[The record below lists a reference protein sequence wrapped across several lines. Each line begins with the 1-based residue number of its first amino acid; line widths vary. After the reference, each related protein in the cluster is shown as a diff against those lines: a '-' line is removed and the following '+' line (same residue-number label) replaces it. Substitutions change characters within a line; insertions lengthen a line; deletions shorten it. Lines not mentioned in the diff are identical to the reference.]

1 MLGQDVSGT
10 PAFPDEAG
18 LLGCLDRRTP
28 LSFLNGGDNVASE
41 SKLPRAHHPI
51 QYIRSLTL
59 DQPTPRSG
67 FYAIYAKVRFLR
79 LALTRHSSESADSEK
94 GKQTLPDNNLDYQA
108 SQNRL
113 TSTPWPDARTA
124 SFAARTQPSS
134 WTFIPPAV
142 PNRSTLNIKH
152 PDRLYRICTSPTRA
166 RRAHCGS

>member
-59 DQPTPRSG
+59 DQS
-67 FYAIYAKVRFLR
+67 ASAKVGFLCQGR
-79 LALTRHSSESADSEK
+79 VLAPCADS
-94 GKQTLPDNNLDYQA
+94 P
-108 SQNRL
+108 
-113 TSTPWPDARTA
+113 
-124 SFAARTQPSS
+124 
-134 WTFIPPAV
+134 
-142 PNRSTLNIKH
+142 
-152 PDRLYRICTSPTRA
+152 
-166 RRAHCGS
+166 